1 MLLFVVV
8 QPDER
13 TCCWGF
19 VAARVR
25 VPCTTTTELFGMR
38 VTIRIVGRKSGGEPW
53 LEEACTM
60 YRTRLKPS
68 GIEIVTEWYKHDD
81 ALIKSVLQDYEK
93 QKDLPIILLDPTG
106 KTYSSEELAT
116 ELYRMLE
123 MGGSRVVFVIGGGE

>member
-1 MLLFVVV
+1 
-8 QPDER
+8 
-13 TCCWGF
+13 
-19 VAARVR
+19 
-25 VPCTTTTELFGMR
+25 
-38 VTIRIVGRKSGGEPW
+38 
-53 LEEACTM
+53 M